1 MLVKFGFAWNG
12 GIRNVLL
19 CVTFFGKGRRRLRKR
34 GVSQLPEEKGMFV
47 IPKLFLFHVFK
58 KVD

>member
-47 IPKLFLFHVFK
+47 IPKLFLFHVF
-58 KVD
+58 